1 MATVLTVIYI
11 LVAVVLT
18 VVVLTQQGK
27 DPREASAVMGGSGS
41 FFSKNKG
48 ATKEAMLEKI
58 TAVCAVLF
66 VILSI
71 VMFLCVK

>member
-1 MATVLTVIYI
+1 MAMALTIIYI

-18 VVVLTQQGK
+18 VVVLTQQGR
-27 DPREASAVMGGSGS
+27 DPNEASAIMGGSGS

-58 TAVCAVLF
+58 TAICAVLF
-66 VILSI
+66 VVLSVI
-71 VMFLCVK
+71 MFVVVK

>member
-1 MATVLTVIYI
+1 MLALTIVYI
-11 LVAVVLT
+11 IVAIILT
-18 VVVLTQQGK
+18 AVVLTQQGK

-48 ATKEAMLEKI
+48 ATKEAMLEKL

-66 VILSI
+66 VVLSI
-71 VMFLCVK
+71 VMFLWK